1 MKFAGA
7 DAGDV
12 AGAKRRIVV
21 KLSGRVFSEEGAETL
36 AGYASFLA
44 RISRVCQPIIVA
56 GGGRMA
62 RRYIGQARSLG
73 ADESTLDELG
83 IDVSRLNARLLISAL
98 GARAH
103 PLPPTTLREARLA
116 ADSGLVVVSGGLQP
130 GQSTNGTA
138 ALIAERVG
146 AGEFLNAT
154 DVDGVYDM
162 DPNRHA
168 GAKMFARIKVGDLRR
183 LLVDEEISAGG
194 YDLMDILA
202 LKIIERSRIR
212 TRIMRAD
219 IKALDRAMRG
229 RRPLPGTEV
238 VLPGAAR

>member
-1 MKFAGA
+1 MAA
-7 DAGDV
+7 
-12 AGAKRRIVV
+12 AKRRTVV
-21 KLSGRVFSEEGAETL
+21 KLSGRVFSAEGAELL
-36 AGYASFLA
+36 AEYASFFS

-98 GARAH
+98 GARAY
-103 PLPPTTLREARLA
+103 PRPPTTLQEARLA

-138 ALIAERVG
+138 ALVAERVG
-146 AGEFLNAT
+146 AGTFLNAT
-154 DVDGVYDM
+154 DVDGVYDK

-168 GAKMFARIKVGDLRR
+168 GARMFTRLGVVDLRR
-183 LLVDEEISAGG
+183 LLAGEEISAGG
-194 YDLMDILA
+194 YDLMDLLA

-219 IKALDRAMRG
+219 VRALDRAMRG

-238 VLPGAAR
+238 VLPKRTGAKAP